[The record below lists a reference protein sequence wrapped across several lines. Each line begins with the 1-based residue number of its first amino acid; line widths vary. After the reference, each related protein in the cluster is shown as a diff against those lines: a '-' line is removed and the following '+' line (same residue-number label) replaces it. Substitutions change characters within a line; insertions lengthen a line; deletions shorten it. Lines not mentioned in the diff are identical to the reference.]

1 MNDTI
6 KFWLDY
12 FGGIDLIYVML
23 ACLAFTQLF
32 KMLLKAFGFTNPD
45 SIRPFPYVVGAFTGL
60 ALIDFSSRGAMVGM
74 VCGMISSIGF
84 YGAVAY
90 LEREAAPSWQ
100 KAIAKRV
107 QLKLPF

>member
-1 MNDTI
+1 MNETI

-12 FGGIDLIYVML
+12 FGGIDLIYVIL

-32 KMLLKAFGFTNPD
+32 KMLLKSFGFTNPD
-45 SIRPFPYVVGAFTGL
+45 TIRPFPYLVGSFIGL
-60 ALIDFSSRGAMVGM
+60 ILIDFSSRGAMVGM

-84 YGAVAY
+84 FGVVAW
-90 LEREAAPSWQ
+90 LDREASPSWQ

-107 QLKLPF
+107 QLK